1 MQFIDTHSHL
11 IPHFDDGSPDWETSL
26 EMMRQGQEDG
36 IVEAVCTPHIL
47 SKLDYDREAE
57 LYRLFEELRHRAKK
71 AGIAVK
77 LHLAAEL
84 YLQPDLNLDCRMATF
99 ADNGRYFLVEFPMN
113 LIPDFVSQRFFD
125 LVMAN
130 RIPVIAHPE
139 RNGKILRDPE
149 KAYEFVERG
158 GLLQV
163 NSGSLNGVFGRMPKI
178 LAMQLIDANLVTMV
192 ATDAHDLRSRPFKLS
207 QAYETVMNEWGAK
220 KAQRLFYDNPRKI
233 ILGEDIQAEEPKPWG
248 NFDGKLSLKDR
259 FKLIVDKVRM

>member
-11 IPHFDDGSPDWETSL
+11 IPHFDDGSPDWQTSL
-26 EMMRQGQEDG
+26 EMLRHGQEDG

-47 SKLDYDREAE
+47 SKADFDRENE
-57 LYRLFEELRHRAKK
+57 LYQLFEELRYRAKK
-71 AGIAVK
+71 GGISIK

-84 YLQPDLNLDCRMATF
+84 YIQPDLNLDCRLATF

-125 LVMAN
+125 LVMTN
-130 RIPVIAHPE
+130 KIPIIAHPE
-139 RNGKILRDPE
+139 RNGRILRTPE

-158 GLLQV
+158 ALLQV

-178 LAMQLIDANLVTMV
+178 IAMQLIDANLIAMV
-192 ATDAHDLRSRPFKLS
+192 ATDAHDLCSRPFKLS
-207 QAYETVMNEWGAK
+207 QAYRLVANTWGAP

-248 NFDGKLSLKDR
+248 TFNGKLSLKDR
-259 FKLIVDKVRM
+259 FKLIVDKVRA